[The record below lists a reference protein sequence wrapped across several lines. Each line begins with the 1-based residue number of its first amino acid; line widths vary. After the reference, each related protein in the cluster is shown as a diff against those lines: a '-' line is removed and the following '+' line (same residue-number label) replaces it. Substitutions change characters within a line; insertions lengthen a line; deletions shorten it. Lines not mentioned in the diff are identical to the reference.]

1 MAAANKVSIL
11 DLTVAQVEQIE
22 TSIGLPVSRWGEA
35 PSQANL
41 YVRILAAATGE
52 SEDRYRA
59 MTLRALVDL
68 VSLDGNADPNP

>member
-1 MAAANKVSIL
+1 MAKVSIL

-35 PSQANL
+35 PSQATL

-52 SEDRYRA
+52 SEDHFRA

-68 VSLDGNADPNP
+68 VSLSESADPNP